1 MYRRRRASVS
11 VDSAQYPLSKQ
22 RCCLYR
28 PTDLG
33 RRTGI
38 DRNVA
43 RNRVMSCAFAP
54 AIAMPIGTPRASV
67 TTDRLTPSL
76 PRSVGFLPVFFPAQ
90 RCLGHGTVQRLPTP
104 ADPASCIVGL
114 QTFLPEAVEDAP
126 STPFLEVP
134 MCGAWRTELRRQG
147 FPLAAGAQQIE
158 DAVGDSP
165 EIHSRPST
173 LRTAP
178 IPGQQRLEPLPHFLR
193 HLRKTTTTITIH
205 IRLHAKNK

>member
-1 MYRRRRASVS
+1 MSGSPRLPSDGRVGRNDVWLEPRSCAERARCIANAEQSAS

-22 RCCLYR
+22 RCCLHR
-28 PTDLG
+28 PIDLG

-90 RCLGHGTVQRLPTP
+90 RRLGHGAVQRLPTP
-104 ADPASCIVGL
+104 CDSASRVIRL
-114 QTFLPEAVEDAP
+114 QTFLPEAMEDAP
-126 STPFLEVP
+126 AVPFLEVA
-134 MCGAWRTELRRQG
+134 MRR
-147 FPLAAGAQQIE
+147 AG
-158 DAVGDSP
+158 
-165 EIHSRPST
+165 
-173 LRTAP
+173 
-178 IPGQQRLEPLPHFLR
+178 
-193 HLRKTTTTITIH
+193 
-205 IRLHAKNK
+205 

>member
-22 RCCLYR
+22 RCCLRR
-28 PTDLG
+28 PIDLG

-76 PRSVGFLPVFFPAQ
+76 PRSVGFFPVFFPAE
-90 RCLGHGTVQRLPTP
+90 RCLGHGSVQRLPPPPDP
-104 ADPASCIVGL
+104 APRVVSSQASFPEAMKDPAS
-114 QTFLPEAVEDAP
+114 A
-126 STPFLEVP
+126 PFLKVP
-134 MCGAWRTELRRQG
+134 MHRAGGTELRRQRL
-147 FPLAAGAQQIE
+147 PLAARPQQVE
-158 DAVGDSP
+158 DS
-165 EIHSRPST
+165 
-173 LRTAP
+173 
-178 IPGQQRLEPLPHFLR
+178 
-193 HLRKTTTTITIH
+193 
-205 IRLHAKNK
+205 